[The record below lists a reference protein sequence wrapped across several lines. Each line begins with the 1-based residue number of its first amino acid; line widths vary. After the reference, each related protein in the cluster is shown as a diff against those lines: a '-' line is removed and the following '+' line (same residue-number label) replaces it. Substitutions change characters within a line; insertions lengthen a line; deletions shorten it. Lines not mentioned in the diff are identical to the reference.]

1 MSPLLIEPHYL
12 GSLEYYALLLQ
23 HEEVLFEVQD
33 RFQKQTY
40 RNRCLL
46 LGANGI
52 QVLTIPTK
60 YSSQTIY
67 KDVRIDHQQRWKKD
81 HWGAFYSSYGKAPFF
96 EYFADPIHQ
105 VWERR
110 HDFLLDLTTDL
121 LKLTFKMLQ
130 KDVKMTFTEVVKK
143 KDEHD
148 LRDLIIP
155 KKPFSDR
162 KIYFPA
168 PYMQL
173 FGDAFVPNLSVV
185 DLLLNQGP
193 QASAVLAAS
202 FLKPSVSTK

>member
-1 MSPLLIEPHYL
+1 
-12 GSLEYYALLLQ
+12 
-23 HEEVLFEVQD
+23 
-33 RFQKQTY
+33 
-40 RNRCLL
+40 
-46 LGANGI
+46 
-52 QVLTIPTK
+52 
-60 YSSQTIY
+60 
-67 KDVRIDHQQRWKKD
+67 
-81 HWGAFYSSYGKAPFF
+81 
-96 EYFADPIHQ
+96 
-105 VWERR
+105 
-110 HDFLLDLTTDL
+110 
-121 LKLTFKMLQ
+121 
-130 KDVKMTFTEVVKK
+130 MTFTEVVKK